1 MEVNAAALAECF
13 GVTKRRIEMMAN
25 EGTVVRIRRG
35 KYDLGQSVKN
45 YIDYMTHAEKSTEG
59 KTLDGVRAAHER
71 IKMRKTELIVQR
83 MEGQLHLASD
93 VERLWGNMA
102 GTVKSRMLGIPVKL
116 APQVTGL
123 TDTKEIEGLLTR
135 EITAAMNEVSGYDP
149 ADYDD
154 YEPEYEPEEDEE
166 ETE

>member
-1 MEVNAAALAECF
+1 MEVNAAVLAECF

-45 YIDYMTHAEKSTEG
+45 YINYMTHAEKSTEE

-71 IKMRKTELIVQR
+71 IKMRKTELTVMR

-102 GTVKSRMLGIPVKL
+102 ATVKSRMLGIPVKL

-123 TDTKEIEGLLTR
+123 TDATEVQSLLTR
-135 EITAAMNEVSGYDP
+135 EITDALNEVSGYDP

-154 YEPEYEPEEDEE
+154 YEPEEDEE
-166 ETE
+166 AEETE

>member
-13 GVTKRRIEMMAN
+13 GVTKRRVQMMAD
-25 EGTVVRIRRG
+25 EGIVVRIRRG

-45 YIDYMTHAEKSTEG
+45 YIDYMAKAGKSKEEKA
-59 KTLDGVRAAHER
+59 LDDIRADHER
-71 IKMRKTELIVQR
+71 VKMRKTELTVKR
-83 MEGQLHLASD
+83 LEGQMHLASD

-102 GTVKSRMLGIPVKL
+102 ETVKSRMLGIPVKL

-123 TDTKEIEGLLTR
+123 TDTAEIQNMMQKEITDAL
-135 EITAAMNEVSGYDP
+135 NEVSGYDP

-154 YEPEYEPEEDEE
+154 YEPEDEE
-166 ETE
+166 NEDSE